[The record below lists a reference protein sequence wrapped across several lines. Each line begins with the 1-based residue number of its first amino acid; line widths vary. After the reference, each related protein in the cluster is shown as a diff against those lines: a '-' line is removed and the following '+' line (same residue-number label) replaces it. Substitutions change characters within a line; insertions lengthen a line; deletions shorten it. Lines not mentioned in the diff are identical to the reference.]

1 MAEMPLPIMMIL
13 RKNNNPHKK
22 TGCIK
27 SQYVTLLLFCILFST
42 QALGNVAENR
52 ALILGS
58 VAMDIPAEMHKRLKP
73 LTQYLSKTLN
83 RNVSLRLSPNMGA
96 AIQDTISGK
105 VDLAYLTPVAYLR
118 VREKSNAQLL
128 VKTVTKGKA
137 SFQLMIV
144 VKQNSPIK
152 TIQDLAGKTFAF
164 GDKRALLQ
172 RATVAGSGFKLEQFK
187 QIKFLGHYDNI
198 ARAVI
203 NDDFDAGILK
213 DTKAFK
219 WQNKGLRILYRS
231 PHLPPYNIT
240 ASKNVNPELLAQL
253 KKAFLALDSKNPK
266 HLHIIKAVD
275 KKYNGFTATSD
286 AEYDVVRKL
295 IAPFSKK

>member
-1 MAEMPLPIMMIL
+1 MTQRL
-13 RKNNNPHKK
+13 
-22 TGCIK
+22 
-27 SQYVTLLLFCILFST
+27 TLLLFCLFFST
-42 QALGNVAENR
+42 QALGNMAENK

-58 VAMDIPAEMHKRLKP
+58 VAMDIPAEMHRRLKP

-83 RNVSLRLSPNMGA
+83 RKVSLRLSPNMGV

-105 VDLAYLTPVAYLR
+105 VDFAYLTPVAYLR
-118 VREKSNAQLL
+118 AREKSNAQLL

-144 VKQNSPIK
+144 VKQNSAIK
-152 TIQDLAGKTFAF
+152 TVQDLTGKTFAF

-172 RATVAGSGFKLEQFK
+172 RAAVVSSGFKLDDFK
-187 QIKFLGHYDNI
+187 DIKFLGHYDNI
-198 ARAVI
+198 ARAVL
-203 NDDFDAGILK
+203 NNDFDAGILK

-219 WQNKGLRILYRS
+219 WQNKGLRILYSS
-231 PHLPPYNIT
+231 PYLPPYNIA
-240 ASKNVNPELLAQL
+240 ASKNVNSKLLAQL

-266 HLHIIKAVD
+266 HLRIIKAID
-275 KKYNGFTATSD
+275 KKYNGFAATSD

-295 IAPFSKK
+295 IAPFNKK